1 MLNYLRRRAQ
11 FKGVVGGS
19 RGWTIVWA
27 LIMGGRL
34 LRRATSDAPEVVF
47 TRKLRAGESVV
58 IRSEHPEPS
67 KRKQRKERRQRDA
80 EAPGTSPPAG

>member
-27 LIMGGRL
+27 VIMGGRL

-67 KRKQRKERRQRDA
+67 KRKQRKERRQREA
-80 EAPGTSPPAG
+80 EASGTSPPAG

>member
-19 RGWTIVWA
+19 RGWAIVWA
-27 LIMGGRL
+27 VLMGGRL
-34 LRRATSDAPEVVF
+34 LRRVTSDAPEVVF

-67 KRKQRKERRQRDA
+67 KRKQRKQRKE
-80 EAPGTSPPAG
+80 EAARTSSTAG

>member
-1 MLNYLRRRAQ
+1 MLTYLRRRAQ

-19 RGWTIVWA
+19 RGWTILWA
-27 LIMGGRL
+27 VIMGGRL

-67 KRKQRKERRQRDA
+67 KRKQRKERRQREA
-80 EAPGTSPPAG
+80 EASRTSPPAG

>member
-27 LIMGGRL
+27 VIMGGRL

-67 KRKQRKERRQRDA
+67 KRKQRKERRQREA

>member
-1 MLNYLRRRAQ
+1 VLSYLRRRAQ

-19 RGWTIVWA
+19 RGWTILWA
-27 LIMGGRL
+27 VLMGGRL
-34 LRRATSDAPEVVF
+34 LRRMTSDKPEVVF

-67 KRKQRKERRQRDA
+67 KRAKRKQRRKREA
-80 EAPGTSPPAG
+80 EAAGTSSPAG